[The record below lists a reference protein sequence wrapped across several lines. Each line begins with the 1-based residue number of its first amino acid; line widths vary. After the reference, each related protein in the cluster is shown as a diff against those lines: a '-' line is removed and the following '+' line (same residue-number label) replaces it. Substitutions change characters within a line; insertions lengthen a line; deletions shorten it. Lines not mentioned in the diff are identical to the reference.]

1 MNLLLLSDD
10 LLISSRI
17 SGVATALG
25 LSLRQSTSLENMQ
38 ILWKEFPADA
48 VIVDLMLADL
58 DVKSV
63 TEWLRSCNDAVTV
76 IAFCPHVY
84 GDKILEAKQADC
96 NQVYVRGEFL
106 SQLRSIIAQTL
117 STQDKD
123 SQG

>member
-48 VIVDLMLADL
+48 VIVDLTLTDL
-58 DVKSV
+58 DIKSV

-84 GDKILEAKQADC
+84 KDKILEAKQADC

-106 SQLRSIIAQTL
+106 SQLRSIITQTL
-117 STQDKD
+117 SAQDKD
-123 SQG
+123 SWG

>member
-1 MNLLLLSDD
+1 MNLLILSDD

-17 SGVATALG
+17 SGVATPLG

-38 ILWKEFPADA
+38 ILWKDFPADA
-48 VIVDLMLADL
+48 VVVDLMLTDL

-63 TEWLRSCNDAVTV
+63 TEWLRSCNNSVTV
-76 IAFCPHVY
+76 IAFCPHVFR
-84 GDKILEAKQADC
+84 DKIIEAKQADC

-106 SQLRSIIAQTL
+106 SQLPSIIAQTL
-117 STQDKD
+117 SVQDKD